1 MNCIIETGGRD
12 MTDIINF
19 IVNDIGR
26 GDYTFTMSID
36 DAIRNLD
43 IIREAGYK
51 IPDGM
56 DAETFARVWNLLA

>member
-1 MNCIIETGGRD
+1 MKHIIDGRD

-26 GDYTFTMSID
+26 GDYTFTMTID
-36 DAIRNLD
+36 DAIRNLS
-43 IIREAGYK
+43 IIREAGYN
-51 IPDGM
+51 IPAGM